1 MLSINI
7 RVLSHIQKEF
17 ANKRVE
23 NGIHANCPKVGVAVA
38 VLALDEIDFNRTFF
52 FLYTEYQRISILIK
66 NQYTK
71 EMYELYIHK
80 VPTASPNI

>member
-7 RVLSHIQKEF
+7 RVLSYIQKEF

-23 NGIHANCPKVGVAVA
+23 NGIHANRPKVGVAVA

-52 FLYTEYQRISILIK
+52 FYIYRIS
-66 NQYTK
+66 TDF
-71 EMYELYIHK
+71 YINKKSVHK
-80 VPTASPNI
+80 GDV

>member
-38 VLALDEIDFNRTFF
+38 VLAVDEIDFNRTFIF
-52 FLYTEYQRISILIK
+52 IYRIS
-66 NQYTK
+66 TDF
-71 EMYELYIHK
+71 YINKKSVHK
-80 VPTASPNI
+80 GDV